1 MALDEKLIDKKI
13 NSEIKKY
20 EILKKSFLALYEAE
34 SKASKKR
41 LENFDA
47 LHKIQEYDNPQLKDI
62 YNDFVNEMK
71 SLEDKRN
78 IHLSKIMDL
87 ILPVTEY
94 YPEKLKKTKKS
105 LEELT
110 SVRKTKAKLEKSKNE
125 PKNQNTNDV
134 QRITGEI
141 AKSRSE
147 ENKKEIALENEMCQF
162 ESERIDDN
170 KFLFLHFINSEMKY
184 HSAALEKMTD
194 LFHKVVAIEPRE
206 QLYDFAKKLN
216 IQVDFNELGID
227 IETYLNEKE
236 KRKKEESD
244 EIKEVYDSVESENLK
259 KNNKKSK
266 IYESQN
272 ENEIDTAMIGSQI
285 INEVI

>member
-1 MALDEKLIDKKI
+1 M
-13 NSEIKKY
+13 
-20 EILKKSFLALYEAE
+20 
-34 SKASKKR
+34 
-41 LENFDA
+41 
-47 LHKIQEYDNPQLKDI
+47 
-62 YNDFVNEMK
+62 
-71 SLEDKRN
+71 
-78 IHLSKIMDL
+78 
-87 ILPVTEY
+87 
-94 YPEKLKKTKKS
+94 
-105 LEELT
+105 
-110 SVRKTKAKLEKSKNE
+110 
-125 PKNQNTNDV
+125 
-134 QRITGEI
+134 QRINGEI

-147 ENKKEIALENEMCQF
+147 ENKKEITLENEMCQF

-170 KFLFLHFINSEMKY
+170 KYLFLHFINSEMKY

-194 LFHKVVAIEPRE
+194 LFHNVVAIEPRE

-216 IQVDFNELGID
+216 IQVDYNELGID

-244 EIKEVYDSVESENLK
+244 EINEVYDNVESENLK
-259 KNNKKSK
+259 KKNNKSK